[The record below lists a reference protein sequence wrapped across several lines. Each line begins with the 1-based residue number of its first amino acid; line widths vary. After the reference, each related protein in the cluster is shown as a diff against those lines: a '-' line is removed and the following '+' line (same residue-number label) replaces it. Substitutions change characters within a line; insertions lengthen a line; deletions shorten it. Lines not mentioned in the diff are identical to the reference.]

1 MASSKTKH
9 LDIIW
14 MHFQI
19 DNVTSTQLGKS
30 SAQIRFAINE
40 LKHELNNFGVIVHLT
55 EIYIDK
61 TRISDLNKIYLNGV
75 LIEGLLSAAGT
86 EDKKDEDIP
95 LSAIKKA
102 AYQMLGLD
110 LC

>member
-1 MASSKTKH
+1 MVSKTKH

-19 DNVTSTQLGKS
+19 DDAAGNQPGKS
-30 SAQIRFAINE
+30 STQISFVIDE
-40 LKHELNNFGVIVHLT
+40 LKRELNNFGVMVHLT

-61 TRISDLNKIYLNGV
+61 TRIRELNNIYLNGV
-75 LIEGLLSAAGT
+75 LLEGLLSAAGT
-86 EDKKDEDIP
+86 EDKKDGDIP

-102 AYQMLGLD
+102 DYQMRGLD